1 MFINASSVKFN
12 HSLRSLSPRTVRDT
26 LPPTMKRLLLALLVL
41 LPLSTHAANA
51 PAPTKAP
58 DPSLK
63 PVEDVAGLPRVLL
76 IGDSISMGYTLPVR
90 ELLKGVANV
99 HRPPTNCSSTS
110 SGLNKLDDWLGTGK
124 WDVIHF
130 NWGLHDLKYIDAKGK
145 YVGPDQG
152 KQVAPLPVYE
162 KNLRELVAR
171 LKKTGAKLIW
181 CSTTPV
187 PDGTTGRVK
196 DSEREY
202 NSVAATIMKE
212 NGIAIDDLHAYA
224 TAHQADLQ
232 LPKNVHFSKDGS
244 KKLAEQVAA
253 SIKTQL
259 AK

>member
-1 MFINASSVKFN
+1 
-12 HSLRSLSPRTVRDT
+12 
-26 LPPTMKRLLLALLVL
+26 MKRIFLALLVS
-41 LPLSTHAANA
+41 LPLVTFAAKA
-51 PAPTKAP
+51 PAPARAP
-58 DPSLK
+58 DPSLA
-63 PVEDVAGLPRVLL
+63 PIQDVDGLPRVLL
-76 IGDSISMGYTLPVR
+76 IGDSISMGYTIPVR
-90 ELLKGVANV
+90 ELLKGAANV

-110 SGLNKLDDWLGTGK
+110 SGLKKLDDWLSTGK

-130 NWGLHDLKYIDAKGK
+130 NWGLHDLKYLDEKGK

-187 PDGTTGRVK
+187 PDGTLGRVK
-196 DSEREY
+196 DSEIEY
-202 NSVAATIMKE
+202 NRIAATVMKE
-212 NGIAIDDLHAYA
+212 NGVVIDDLHALVS
-224 TAHQADLQ
+224 AHQAEYQ
-232 LPKNVHFSKDGS
+232 LPKNVHFSKEGYQ
-244 KKLAEQVAA
+244 KLAEQVVA